1 MDQPVKLTSYENIS
15 NTYNVSID
23 KDKFIDNLREE
34 YKAYRKSFKLAGK
47 LKGGIYVM
55 QGLVAISV
63 LGILIPTVA
72 LTPVIFM
79 VLIAS
84 PSCALLISPLKT
96 LPRKDKLGMCMMHF
110 MYLIDEAEKAEC
122 IDIKFLAFY
131 QKSRDIFEKSPMYC
145 KPYEIY
151 KVRKRDP
158 LTKSK
163 CTVP

>member
-1 MDQPVKLTSYENIS
+1 MDQHVKLTSYGNIS

-23 KDKFIDNLREE
+23 KDKFIDKLRKE

-96 LPRKDKLGMCMMHF
+96 LPRKDKLRMCMMYF

-122 IDIKFLAFY
+122 IDTKFLALY

-151 KVRKRDP
+151 KVRKRNP
-158 LTKSK
+158 
-163 CTVP
+163 PP